1 MDEPTNHLDF
11 TMLTWLED
19 YLSSYKGSVLIVSH
33 DRYFLDKVA
42 DNICEIENGSL
53 YKYKGGYSAFLTQKE
68 ERIRHAEKE
77 YEKQQSELAAMRDYV
92 AKNLA
97 KSSSSNSVGSRVK
110 ALEKW
115 SFRQSPTQSKRKSIS
130 NLNMILSLTRWCSLA
145 RMSESMSETPQPAS
159 SFMKTSLLRF

>member
-42 DNICEIENGSL
+42 DNICEIETEVCIN
-53 YKYKGGYSAFLTQKE
+53 
-68 ERIRHAEKE
+68 IRAATAHFNSEGRENTPRRKE

-92 AKNLA
+92 AKISLNLQA
-97 KSSSSNSVGSRVK
+97 
-110 ALEKW
+110 A
-115 SFRQSPTQSKRKSIS
+115 T
-130 NLNMILSLTRWCSLA
+130 A
-145 RMSESMSETPQPAS
+145 
-159 SFMKTSLLRF
+159 

>member
-53 YKYKGGYSAFLTQKE
+53 YKYKGGYSAFLTQKA

-92 AKNLA
+92 AKISLNLQA
-97 KSSSSNSVGSRVK
+97 
-110 ALEKW
+110 A
-115 SFRQSPTQSKRKSIS
+115 T
-130 NLNMILSLTRWCSLA
+130 A
-145 RMSESMSETPQPAS
+145 
-159 SFMKTSLLRF
+159 